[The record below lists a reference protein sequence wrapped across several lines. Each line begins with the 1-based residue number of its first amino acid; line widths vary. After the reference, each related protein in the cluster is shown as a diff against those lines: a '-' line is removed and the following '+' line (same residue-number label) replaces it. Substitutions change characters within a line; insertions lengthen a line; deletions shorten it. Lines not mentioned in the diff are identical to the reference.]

1 MQPSNG
7 SNKPWISGR
16 GPLQRRDYR
25 MDNHARERGSLDLLC
40 NQRNNDLHRHSSK
53 GTTDNDAHITDPTR
67 HRNSRCTGS
76 LLNGIRTRLHPA
88 PRRQLPNPSSS
99 TDPLEKRAG
108 DGSPSKKP
116 LFSGFSSYIDTA
128 SGEGPFMPRQGS
140 RQSSEQRD
148 SYKVIK
154 LLSYI
159 GSRKHS
165 AKRTPPSCWDASC
178 VCTSLAPR
186 NSANRCIVCP
196 IFDEISLPLG
206 APRSACIELIKSFS
220 FFLSVCMSALPMS
233 LSPYRMG

>member
-108 DGSPSKKP
+108 DGSPSKNP
-116 LFSGFSSYIDTA
+116 SFL
-128 SGEGPFMPRQGS
+128 
-140 RQSSEQRD
+140 D
-148 SYKVIK
+148 SPVISTRLQVKVRLCRGKEVGNLVNKEIRTK
-154 LLSYI
+154 SLSY
-159 GSRKHS
+159 SP
-165 AKRTPPSCWDASC
+165 T
-178 VCTSLAPR
+178 
-186 NSANRCIVCP
+186 
-196 IFDEISLPLG
+196 LG
-206 APRSACIELIKSFS
+206 AASTQRREL
-220 FFLSVCMSALPMS
+220 LQAAGTRAVYALPWRREILPTAVSSARSSTRS
-233 LSPYRMG
+233 LYLLVRH